1 MFVWFC
7 EGWEALKVGKPKLQ
21 SLVLW
26 ETLVCL
32 RFWLEYVHH
41 CLIIQHGVS
50 GGTRL
55 RLPWCTAPLCSAVWE
70 QRAALSAPLVPLGSL
85 PQRQGLALFPFL
97 SFRPLSLF
105 HSLFNT
111 HWALLSTSFAPLSV
125 VRCLKPSLLIRNET
139 LLHLRILALPLAP
152 VFKNVKPLPVSY
164 FFSDSHTRLSFVGH
178 PPNVSSLLPLNS
190 CHFFLLLPHAPVY
203 MVFCMFFTLLIQ
215 SLSFPLPST

>member
-1 MFVWFC
+1 MCNIWCNCFGFC
-7 EGWEALKVGKPKLQ
+7 ILYVFSVLWRLRSTKSKPKLQ
-21 SLVLW
+21 SLLLR

-32 RFWLEYVHH
+32 RFWSAYVHH

-70 QRAALSAPLVPLGSL
+70 QRAALSASLVPLGSL
-85 PQRQGLALFPFL
+85 PQRQGLTLFPFL

-125 VRCLKPSLLIRNET
+125 VRCLKPSLLISQRNSPS
-139 LLHLRILALPLAP
+139 LARSRSTPCPRFQKCQTTPRFL
-152 VFKNVKPLPVSY
+152 
-164 FFSDSHTRLSFVGH
+164 FSLW
-178 PPNVSSLLPLNS
+178 
-190 CHFFLLLPHAPVY
+190 LPHSSE
-203 MVFCMFFTLLIQ
+203 FLW
-215 SLSFPLPST
+215 SPS